1 LTVHRST
8 RAVPHKFTVHP
19 DGATVAANQAQ
30 RFEVTDSQGRPVA
43 VRWNVTGLGCFG
55 AACGTID
62 DQGVYRT
69 PSSLPQPRVVIV
81 EGVLVSDPN
90 YSVLTRVRLEDA
102 TAVPAS
108 PASGLVAAGKIQ
120 EVTAPAVGRHN
131 LAISAVAPPLP
142 VPVAAAPVVGKQS
155 LASTAALPPLP
166 VPVAAAPVVGR
177 QSLTSTALLPLPD
190 AVAAAPVVGKQNLA
204 SIAESLPLPNAVAAA
219 PVVERQS
226 VALSA
231 KLPPLPDPVAAAPA
245 VARQSLASSAAL
257 TPLPVP
263 VAAPPA
269 VGRQNLAISASVLP
283 LPAPV
288 AAAPVVASQNLA
300 SRAGLPPLPAPVGAP
315 PAVGKQSLASAAALP
330 PLPVPVA
337 AAPVVGT
344 QKVARRT
351 ELPALPDA
359 VAAAPAVGKQS
370 LVISAAVLP
379 LPVPAAAAPAIV
391 RQSLAGSAKLPPLP
405 NAVAAAPVVE
415 RHYLASNAASPVPVP
430 VAAAPMVGKVLL
442 PMADGGG
449 APPVGT
455 VVSPQ
460 HADVVTYRDGQ
471 LTIDAENSTLAAVLE
486 LVAAKTGAVIEVPPG
501 SGLERIV
508 EHTGPGRADDVLAQ
522 LLNGSNFD
530 FIIVGTPQR
539 PHDPAQVLLSVRR
552 AETVAS
558 PAAELPK
565 IVSASPLWTPPA
577 PAPAAAILP
586 IPTDAGNL
594 PPKES
599 LTPEALGKMMREKAQ
614 QLRDQ
619 VQQQP
624 QQ

>member
-1 LTVHRST
+1 MRIALATGLLACLGLEGLCWASTSAVAGGLTVHRST

-108 PASGLVAAGKIQ
+108 PASAQVAAGKIQ
-120 EVTAPAVGRHN
+120 EFTAPAVGRHN
-131 LAISAVAPPLP
+131 LASSAAVPPLP
-142 VPVAAAPVVGKQS
+142 VPVAAAPVVGRQN
-155 LASTAALPPLP
+155 LASTAAFPPLP

-204 SIAESLPLPNAVAAA
+204 SIAESLPLPIAVAAA
-219 PVVERQS
+219 PVVERQN

-231 KLPPLPDPVAAAPA
+231 QLPPLPDPVAAAP
-245 VARQSLASSAAL
+245 VVGRQSLASTAA
-257 TPLPVP
+257 
-263 VAAPPA
+263 
-269 VGRQNLAISASVLP
+269 
-283 LPAPV
+283 
-288 AAAPVVASQNLA
+288 
-300 SRAGLPPLPAPVGAP
+300 LPPLPAPVGAP

-370 LVISAAVLP
+370 LVISAVV
-379 LPVPAAAAPAIV
+379 LPVPAAAAPAV
-391 RQSLAGSAKLPPLP
+391 GRQSLAGSAKLPPLP
-405 NAVAAAPVVE
+405 NAVAAAE
-415 RHYLASNAASPVPVP
+415 RHYLASNAASPVLPVP
-430 VAAAPMVGKVLL
+430 VAAAPIVGKVLL

-449 APPVGT
+449 AASVGT

-552 AETVAS
+552 AETPAS
-558 PAAELPK
+558 SAGELPK